1 MRLGLYIR
9 TCTKVVHRT
18 IRVAVDDFSRC
29 PGSYS
34 FHASALNLPDSLR
47 STRGVIHPYSAVPEA
62 IATNLK
68 GCLNS
73 EVNLSLWHGGQE
85 SNLRLQLGLF
95 TLLSVNLANHI
106 LYGCRLASWLPP
118 YIGARGG
125 TWTHDHGIIR
135 PKKIAV
141 SVFYKSHNTCSA
153 NWATLA

>member
-106 LYGCRLASWLPP
+106 FIWLPSCLLTTTVYRSQGWDLNP
-118 YIGARGG
+118 
-125 TWTHDHGIIR
+125 R
-135 PKKIAV
+135 PRDYQTKENCCQRLLQVA
-141 SVFYKSHNTCSA
+141 
-153 NWATLA
+153 